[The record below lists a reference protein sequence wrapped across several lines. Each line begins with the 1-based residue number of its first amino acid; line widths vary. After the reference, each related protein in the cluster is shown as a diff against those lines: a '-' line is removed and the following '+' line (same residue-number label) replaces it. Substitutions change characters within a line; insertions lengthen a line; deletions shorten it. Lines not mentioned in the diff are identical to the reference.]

1 MTKEKRESPY
11 KGNPYMM
18 LGRLQI
24 NCHGFIDR
32 NGIGGTWCYG
42 SAKADILEMVKI
54 YNSLEEKPQWLSM
67 RDIEYYSDKCAA
79 LQLVNFLI
87 IK

>member
-11 KGNPYMM
+11 KSNPYMM
-18 LGRLQI
+18 LSRLQMD
-24 NCHGFIDR
+24 CQGFIDTD
-32 NGIGGTWCYG
+32 GVSKTWCYG

-67 RDIEYYSDKCAA
+67 KDIEYYSEKCAS
-79 LQLVNFLI
+79 LTVS
-87 IK
+87 